1 MFAPPQSFGFFR
13 IYQIQSKS
21 AVAAASFPEHCPA
34 AHAHIQRVLEA
45 KLRHLQ
51 GPVAER
57 QGFGLHAAHFVAK
70 HQQDP
75 RRRRRHLR
83 QRNRRVGLLHREHGH
98 ARGPRGGYRLGG
110 VGKSAP
116 GHRLGR
122 AQRHLVELHVGRT
135 AGVAA
140 QPEFREPKGVG
151 RAKKRTHVVG
161 AAQVFQKGH
170 RRNAFRRRREAFR
183 TNFLGQPFAHGYLR
197 HSAAKVGRA
206 MAKKPAET
214 PLMTQYNALK
224 AEYPEA
230 LLLFRVG
237 DFYETFGDDAVATAK
252 ALEIVLT
259 KRSNGAAADMPLA
272 GFPHHALDAY
282 MPRLVKAGFKVAI
295 CEQLEDPKAVKG
307 IVKRGVTE
315 VVTPGIAH
323 HETLLSARTNNFLAA
338 LHVDGPLLGLA
349 LVDVSTGEFFAAEGP
364 LGEIDPWMQS
374 FKPSEVVFNRRAG
387 VDRGLFG
394 AAVPSGLE
402 DWVFAP
408 AFAART
414 LGDHFGTASLKGFGL
429 DDAPLATIACG
440 ALLHYLRQAQYAN
453 WSHIERVQRLRPAT
467 HLWMDRFTVRNL
479 ELFGPTHPGGVG
491 LIDVLDATANPMGAR
506 LLRRWLAMPLLDP
519 QALGRRHDA
528 VAWAL
533 DHPEPAARSAAVL
546 GELPDL
552 ERMATRLA
560 TGRMGPRDLRA
571 LAHSVARINELASE
585 LNGSEPLEHLLAALD
600 PLEAWCADIF
610 GTLAPEP
617 PVLLA
622 KGGAVAPGVSPE
634 LDRYRALKHDARSVL
649 EGILQAE
656 SDRSGIPSLKL
667 DFNNVFGYYLEVRN
681 THKDRV
687 PADWIR
693 KQTLVNAERYI
704 TPELKEQEEGILQ
717 ADERIA
723 GLEAQLFA
731 DLVARAQR
739 ALPALLRN
747 ARALAELDVLLN
759 FAALARRHRW
769 VRPQFASPRATPAG
783 EPLATSNQQR
793 AASTWHVKDGRHPVI
808 EQRLP
813 EDQPYIP
820 NDVHLDS
827 AGEHLWLITGPNM
840 SGKSALLRQTAL
852 HAVMAQI
859 GSFVAAERAELPLLD
874 RVFVRV
880 GASDNLSAGESTF
893 MVEMAET
900 ASILNGLTDRSLVL
914 LDEIGRGT
922 ATYDGLSIAQAI
934 AEYLH
939 DHPFKPL
946 VLFATHYHE
955 LNELANRLPG
965 IGNRHVRI
973 QELDGRII
981 FLRTLAEGGS
991 SHSFGIE
998 VARMAGMP
1006 PSVVL
1011 RARSVLRELEKN
1023 SNPEKSERN
1032 PEAPAAQLSF
1042 IQWEDPAAQA
1052 WRAELEGLDPNAI
1065 TPMDALMLLH
1075 RWKKEFGA

>member
-1 MFAPPQSFGFFR
+1 
-13 IYQIQSKS
+13 
-21 AVAAASFPEHCPA
+21 
-34 AHAHIQRVLEA
+34 
-45 KLRHLQ
+45 
-51 GPVAER
+51 
-57 QGFGLHAAHFVAK
+57 
-70 HQQDP
+70 
-75 RRRRRHLR
+75 
-83 QRNRRVGLLHREHGH
+83 
-98 ARGPRGGYRLGG
+98 
-110 VGKSAP
+110 
-116 GHRLGR
+116 
-122 AQRHLVELHVGRT
+122 
-135 AGVAA
+135 
-140 QPEFREPKGVG
+140 
-151 RAKKRTHVVG
+151 
-161 AAQVFQKGH
+161 
-170 RRNAFRRRREAFR
+170 
-183 TNFLGQPFAHGYLR
+183 
-197 HSAAKVGRA
+197 

-224 AEYPEA
+224 AAYPEA

-252 ALEIVLT
+252 ALDIVLT
-259 KRSNGAAADMPLA
+259 KRSNGAAAAMPLA

-295 CEQLEDPKAVKG
+295 CEQLEDPKSVKG

-323 HETLLSARTNNFLAA
+323 HDTLLSARSNNFLAA
-338 LHVDGPLLGLA
+338 VHAEGPLLGLA
-349 LVDVSTGEFFAAEGP
+349 LVDVSTGELFAAEGP
-364 LGEIDPWMQS
+364 LGEIDPLMQS

-387 VDRGLFG
+387 MDRSLFG
-394 AAVPSGLE
+394 SAVPSGLE

-408 AFAART
+408 EFAART
-414 LGDHFGTASLKGFGL
+414 LSDHFGTASLKGFGL
-429 DDAPLATIACG
+429 DDAPLAVIAVG
-440 ALLHYLRQAQYAN
+440 SLLHYLRQAQYGN

-491 LIDVLDATANPMGAR
+491 LIDVLDRTANPMGAR

-519 QALGRRHDA
+519 QALGRRHNA

-533 DHPEPAARSAAVL
+533 DHPEPAGRSASVL

-571 LAHSVARINELASE
+571 LAHAVARINELASE
-585 LNGSEPLEHLLAALD
+585 LNGASPLEHLLAALD
-600 PLEAWCADIF
+600 PLEAWCADIDA
-610 GTLAPEP
+610 TLAPEP

-622 KGGAVAPGVSPE
+622 KGGAIAPGVNPE
-634 LDRYRALKHDARSVL
+634 LDRYRALKRDARSVL

-681 THKDRV
+681 SHKDRV

-704 TPELKEQEEGILQ
+704 TPELKDQEEGILH

-723 GLEAQLFA
+723 GLESQVFA
-731 DLVARAQR
+731 DLVARAQK
-739 ALPALLRN
+739 AVPALLRN

-769 VRPQFASPRATPAG
+769 VRPEFSPTRAEPAG
-783 EPLATSNQQR
+783 EQPATSNQLQATSNQQR
-793 AASTWHVKDGRHPVI
+793 VTSNQQPPSLTVKAGRHPVI

-820 NDVHLDS
+820 NDVRLNA
-827 AGEHLWLITGPNM
+827 AGEHIWMITGPNM

-859 GSFVAAERAELPLLD
+859 GSFVAADSAHLPLLD
-874 RVFVRV
+874 RAFVRV

-900 ASILNGLTDRSLVL
+900 ASILNGLTERSLVL

-922 ATYDGLSIAQAI
+922 ATYDGLSIAQSI

-955 LNELANRLPG
+955 LNELADRLPG
-965 IGNRHVRI
+965 VANRHVRI
-973 QELDGRII
+973 QEVEGRML

-1011 RARSVLRELEKN
+1011 RARSVLRVLEEKQNPVIPEQN
-1023 SNPEKSERN
+1023 SG
-1032 PEAPAAQLSF
+1032 APAAQLSF

-1052 WRAELEGLDPNAI
+1052 WRAELDQLDPNSI
-1065 TPMDALMLLH
+1065 TPMDALMLLN
-1075 RWKKEFGA
+1075 RWKKEFGG

>member
-1 MFAPPQSFGFFR
+1 
-13 IYQIQSKS
+13 
-21 AVAAASFPEHCPA
+21 
-34 AHAHIQRVLEA
+34 
-45 KLRHLQ
+45 
-51 GPVAER
+51 
-57 QGFGLHAAHFVAK
+57 
-70 HQQDP
+70 
-75 RRRRRHLR
+75 
-83 QRNRRVGLLHREHGH
+83 
-98 ARGPRGGYRLGG
+98 
-110 VGKSAP
+110 
-116 GHRLGR
+116 
-122 AQRHLVELHVGRT
+122 
-135 AGVAA
+135 
-140 QPEFREPKGVG
+140 
-151 RAKKRTHVVG
+151 
-161 AAQVFQKGH
+161 
-170 RRNAFRRRREAFR
+170 
-183 TNFLGQPFAHGYLR
+183 
-197 HSAAKVGRA
+197 

-224 AEYPEA
+224 AAYPEA

-252 ALEIVLT
+252 ALDIVLT

-295 CEQLEDPKAVKG
+295 CEQLEDPKSVKG

-323 HETLLSARTNNFLAA
+323 HDTLLSARSNNFLAA
-338 LHVDGPLLGLA
+338 VHVEGPLLGLA
-349 LVDVSTGEFFAAEGP
+349 LVDVSTGELFAAEGP

-394 AAVPSGLE
+394 SAVPSGLE

-408 AFAART
+408 EFAART
-414 LGDHFGTASLKGFGL
+414 LSEHFGTASLKGFGL
-429 DDAPLATIACG
+429 DDAPLAVIAVG
-440 ALLHYLRQAQYAN
+440 SLLHYLRQAQYAN
-453 WSHIERVQRLRPAT
+453 WSHIERIQRLRPAT

-491 LIDVLDATANPMGAR
+491 LIDVLDRTANPMGAR

-519 QALGRRHDA
+519 RALRLRHDA

-533 DHPEPAARSAAVL
+533 DHPEPAGRSASVL

-571 LAHSVARINELASE
+571 LAHAVTRINELASE

-610 GTLAPEP
+610 GTLSPEP

-622 KGGAVAPGVSPE
+622 KGGAIAPGVDPE
-634 LDRYRALKHDARSVL
+634 LDRYRALKRDARSVL
-649 EGILQAE
+649 EAILQAE

-681 THKDRV
+681 SHKDRV

-704 TPELKEQEEGILQ
+704 TPELKEQEEGILH

-731 DLVARAQR
+731 DLVARAQKT
-739 ALPALLRN
+739 LPALLRN

-769 VRPQFASPRATPAG
+769 IRPQFASPRAEPAG
-783 EPLATSNQQR
+783 EPLATSNQVPATSNQQP
-793 AASTWHVKDGRHPVI
+793 ATSSWNVSAGRHPVI

-820 NDVHLDS
+820 NDVRLDA
-827 AGEHLWLITGPNM
+827 AGEHIWMITGPNM

-859 GSFVAAERAELPLLD
+859 GSFVAADRAELPLLD

-900 ASILNGLTDRSLVL
+900 ASILNGLTARSLVL

-922 ATYDGLSIAQAI
+922 ATYDGLSIAQSI

-955 LNELANRLPG
+955 LNELADLFPG

-973 QELDGRII
+973 QEIDGRML

-1011 RARSVLRELEKN
+1011 RARSVLRVLEEKQNPVLAEQN
-1023 SNPEKSERN
+1023 SG
-1032 PEAPAAQLSF
+1032 APAAQLSF

-1052 WRAELEGLDPNAI
+1052 WRAELNSLDPNSI
-1065 TPMDALMLLH
+1065 TPMDALMLLN
-1075 RWKKEFGA
+1075 RWKKEFSNK

>member
-1 MFAPPQSFGFFR
+1 
-13 IYQIQSKS
+13 
-21 AVAAASFPEHCPA
+21 
-34 AHAHIQRVLEA
+34 
-45 KLRHLQ
+45 
-51 GPVAER
+51 
-57 QGFGLHAAHFVAK
+57 
-70 HQQDP
+70 
-75 RRRRRHLR
+75 
-83 QRNRRVGLLHREHGH
+83 
-98 ARGPRGGYRLGG
+98 
-110 VGKSAP
+110 
-116 GHRLGR
+116 
-122 AQRHLVELHVGRT
+122 
-135 AGVAA
+135 
-140 QPEFREPKGVG
+140 
-151 RAKKRTHVVG
+151 
-161 AAQVFQKGH
+161 
-170 RRNAFRRRREAFR
+170 
-183 TNFLGQPFAHGYLR
+183 
-197 HSAAKVGRA
+197 

-224 AEYPEA
+224 AAYPEA

-252 ALEIVLT
+252 ALDIVLT
-259 KRSNGAAADMPLA
+259 KRSNGAAAAMPLA

-295 CEQLEDPKAVKG
+295 CEQLEDPKSVKG

-323 HETLLSARTNNFLAA
+323 HDTLLSARSNNFLAA
-338 LHVDGPLLGLA
+338 VHAEGPLLGLA
-349 LVDVSTGEFFAAEGP
+349 LVDVSTGELFAAEGP

-387 VDRGLFG
+387 MDRSLFG
-394 AAVPSGLE
+394 SAVPSGLE

-408 AFAART
+408 EFAART
-414 LGDHFGTASLKGFGL
+414 LSDHFGTASLKGFGL
-429 DDAPLATIACG
+429 DDAPLAVIAVG
-440 ALLHYLRQAQYAN
+440 SLLHYLRQAQYGN

-491 LIDVLDATANPMGAR
+491 LIDVLDRTANPMGAR

-519 QALGRRHDA
+519 QALGRRHNA

-533 DHPEPAARSAAVL
+533 DHPEPAGRSASVL

-571 LAHSVARINELASE
+571 LAHAVARINELASE
-585 LNGSEPLEHLLAALD
+585 LNGASPLEHLLAALD
-600 PLEAWCADIF
+600 PLEAWCADIDA
-610 GTLAPEP
+610 TLAPEP

-622 KGGAVAPGVSPE
+622 KGGAIAPGVDPE
-634 LDRYRALKHDARSVL
+634 LDRYRALKRDARSVL

-681 THKDRV
+681 SHKDRV

-704 TPELKEQEEGILQ
+704 TPELKDQEEGILH

-723 GLEAQLFA
+723 GLESQVFA
-731 DLVARAQR
+731 DLVARAQK
-739 ALPALLRN
+739 AVPALLRN

-769 VRPQFASPRATPAG
+769 VRPEFSPARAEPAG
-783 EPLATSNQQR
+783 EQPPSLT
-793 AASTWHVKDGRHPVI
+793 VKAGRHPVI

-820 NDVHLDS
+820 NDVRLDA
-827 AGEHLWLITGPNM
+827 AGEHIWMITGPNM

-859 GSFVAAERAELPLLD
+859 GSFVAADSAHLPLLD

-900 ASILNGLTDRSLVL
+900 ASILNGLTERSLVL

-922 ATYDGLSIAQAI
+922 ATYDGLSIAQSI

-955 LNELANRLPG
+955 LNELADRLPG
-965 IGNRHVRI
+965 VANRHVRI
-973 QELDGRII
+973 QEVDGRML

-1011 RARSVLRELEKN
+1011 RARSVLRVLEEKQNPVIPEQN
-1023 SNPEKSERN
+1023 SG
-1032 PEAPAAQLSF
+1032 APAAQLSF

-1052 WRAELEGLDPNAI
+1052 WRAELEQLDPNSI
-1065 TPMDALMLLH
+1065 TPMDALMLLN
-1075 RWKKEFGA
+1075 RWKKEFGG

>member
-1 MFAPPQSFGFFR
+1 
-13 IYQIQSKS
+13 
-21 AVAAASFPEHCPA
+21 
-34 AHAHIQRVLEA
+34 
-45 KLRHLQ
+45 
-51 GPVAER
+51 
-57 QGFGLHAAHFVAK
+57 
-70 HQQDP
+70 
-75 RRRRRHLR
+75 
-83 QRNRRVGLLHREHGH
+83 
-98 ARGPRGGYRLGG
+98 
-110 VGKSAP
+110 
-116 GHRLGR
+116 
-122 AQRHLVELHVGRT
+122 
-135 AGVAA
+135 
-140 QPEFREPKGVG
+140 
-151 RAKKRTHVVG
+151 
-161 AAQVFQKGH
+161 
-170 RRNAFRRRREAFR
+170 
-183 TNFLGQPFAHGYLR
+183 
-197 HSAAKVGRA
+197 

-634 LDRYRALKHDARSVL
+634 LDRYRALKRDARSVL

-783 EPLATSNQQR
+783 EPLATSNPQR
-793 AASTWHVKDGRHPVI
+793 AEGAATSNQQLATSSWNVSAGRHPVI

-859 GSFVAAERAELPLLD
+859 GSFVAADRAELPLLD